1 MFRVSVSSVV
11 EDGLRCGFRSHAGAR
26 SLGRAGSGRGRKRS
40 ACLRTAGRVTEGN
53 RHPRLFPGAHAA
65 PRMQQD
71 EPSGLTYAASGVDIK
86 AKDEAARKMVGL
98 LSYARTGLG
107 RPLGG
112 SGHFAGMVEFGEHA
126 LVLATDGVGTKL
138 EVANHMRKWDT
149 VGIDCIAM
157 NVNDAVCVGAEPI
170 AFVDYLAVE
179 KPDPHLVGELAK
191 GLNEGARQSNMTIVG
206 GETAVLPSLVKGFDL
221 AGTVLGFVRRDSI
234 VSGADIAPGDV
245 LLGVA
250 SSGVHSNGYTLVRR
264 SMERAGR
271 TYEDRMP
278 DGRTIGE
285 TLLEPTRIYVRAVL
299 DMIAAVGPKNVH
311 GISHVTGSGLLN
323 VPRLKKDV
331 RYVFDDPLP
340 VPPIFHAVQKWGNV
354 ATDEMY
360 RTFNMGMG
368 LCVVVPPEH
377 ADAALKALSKHFP
390 AQRVGRVEAGTGI
403 SVPSMGVELT
413 GAKASF

>member
-1 MFRVSVSSVV
+1 MK
-11 EDGLRCGFRSHAGAR
+11 DAPA
-26 SLGRAGSGRGRKRS
+26 
-40 ACLRTAGRVTEGN
+40 
-53 RHPRLFPGAHAA
+53 PG
-65 PRMQQD
+65 
-71 EPSGLTYAASGVDIK
+71 EGLTYASSGVDIQ

-112 SGHFAGMVEFGEHA
+112 AGHFAGMVEFGEHA

-138 EVANHMRKWDT
+138 EIANHLRKWDT
-149 VGIDCIAM
+149 VGIDCVAM
-157 NVNDAVCVGAEPI
+157 NVNDAVCVGAEPL
-170 AFVDYLAVE
+170 AFVDYLAID
-179 KPDPHLVGELAK
+179 KPDPHLVAQLAK

-221 AGTVLGFVRRDSI
+221 AGTVLAFVRKDAI

-250 SSGVHSNGYTLVRR
+250 SSGVHSNGYTLARKA
-264 SMERAGR
+264 MERAGKR
-271 TYEDRMP
+271 YEDRMP

-285 TLLEPTRIYVRAVL
+285 TLLEPTRIYVKAVL
-299 DMIAAVGPKNVH
+299 ETLQAVGAKNVH
-311 GISHVTGSGLLN
+311 GISHITGSGLLN

-331 RYVFDDPLP
+331 RYVLDDPMP
-340 VPPIFHAVQKWGNV
+340 VHPVFTEIQKWGGV

-368 LCVVVPPEH
+368 LCMAVPPSH
-377 ADAALKALSKHFP
+377 ADAALDALQKHFP
-390 AQRVGRVEAGTGI
+390 AKRVGRVEKGSGV
-403 SVPSMGVELT
+403 SVPSVGVELT
-413 GAKASF
+413 GAKAQF